1 MHVSDLVDSADLEQ
15 AIADGLIRVQ
25 TSPHGALA
33 LRIYN
38 YTEKA
43 TYSKTWT
50 DATTTCRGL
59 IVAPDGTVVARPWPK
74 FFNYGEHP
82 DGSLDPAARVEVTD
96 KADGSLGVLHMSP
109 AGLPT
114 IATRG
119 SFTSEQAVHATQL
132 YRDRYAGMWL
142 PGDGFTY
149 LFEIVFPGNR
159 IVLDYGD
166 LDDLILLGGVDVA
179 TGRAFGP
186 HAPECAGWPGPR
198 VDMFP
203 HETLA
208 EALAAEPRPNA
219 EGLVVRFVDTGLTVK
234 IKQADYVHLHRL
246 FTGLTARRLWER
258 AAVHAVAASSPE
270 MTARMIGQRIRLD
283 VAEVQAILDAGP
295 NWVEELTEAV
305 PEEFREWIETNLQ
318 RFVEQVDEI
327 VAIVEGEAFGWGDC
341 DDRATIARGIADHP
355 YRGIVFACLDGKP
368 WLAQAWAEVRPDAE
382 RPFASRSE
390 DVA

>member
-1 MHVSDLVDSADLEQ
+1 MHVSELVNSADLEQ
-15 AIADGLIRVQ
+15 TIADGLVRVQ
-25 TSPHGALA
+25 TSPHGDRA

-50 DATTTCRGL
+50 DATMNCRGL
-59 IVAPDGTVVARPWPK
+59 IVAPDGAIVARPWPK

-82 DGSLDPAARVEVTD
+82 DGSLDPSARVEVTD
-96 KADGSLGVLHMSP
+96 KADGSLGVLHTSP
-109 AGLPT
+109 VGLPAV
-114 IATRG
+114 ATRG
-119 SFTSEQAVHATQL
+119 SFMSEQAIHATQL
-132 YRDRYAGMWL
+132 YRDRYAGTWL
-142 PGDGFTY
+142 PGADFTY

-166 LDDLILLGGVDVA
+166 LDDLILLGGVEIA

-258 AAVHAVAASSPE
+258 AAVHAVAAASPQ

-318 RFVEQVDEI
+318 GFVEQVDEI

-341 DDRATIARGIADHP
+341 DDRGHIARSIADHP
-355 YRGIVFACLDGKP
+355 YRGMVFASLDGKP
-368 WLAQAWAEVRPDAE
+368 WLAQAWAAVRPDAE
-382 RPFASRSE
+382 RPFASRGE